1 VLLVLLLLHLLQV
14 PFSRLVALNRP
25 EWMYLVL
32 GSLASATVGAIQ
44 PAFAFIISSLTS
56 NFYTPDAAKL
66 REAASFFCWMF
77 FVIACGVLIATAL
90 QQWSFAVAGQALA
103 RRVRLMLFKAMLRQ
117 EIG

>member
-1 VLLVLLLLHLLQV
+1 MRLLQV
-14 PFSRLVALNRP
+14 PFSRLLALNRP
-25 EWMYLVL
+25 EWAYLLL
-32 GSLASATVGAIQ
+32 GSLASAIVGAIQ

-56 NFYTPDAAKL
+56 NFYTPDPATL

-77 FVIACGVLIATAL
+77 FVIACGALVATAL

-103 RRVRLMLFKAMLRQ
+103 RRVRVMLFKSMLRQ